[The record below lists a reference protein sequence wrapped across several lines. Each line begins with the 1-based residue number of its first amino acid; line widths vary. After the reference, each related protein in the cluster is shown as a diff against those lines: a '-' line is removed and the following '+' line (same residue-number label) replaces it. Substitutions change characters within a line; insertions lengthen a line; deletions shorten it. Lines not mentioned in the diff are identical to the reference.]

1 MKSIEDAEILL
12 EQKTKDFSDLLN
24 QIDGVS
30 DKKKKLWKEIY
41 ENAVVDRQNAY
52 FLFCALVKIVE
63 NDSTEHAVHGKTLAS
78 YIEKMGKSNDQLIRL
93 SELISKAEKANNE
106 IDPEEIFRKIE
117 GN

>member
-93 SELISKAEKANNE
+93 SELISKAEKANDA
-106 IDPEEIFRKIE
+106 IDPDELFKRIE
-117 GN
+117 GQ